1 MRVLA
6 FILTVLFAILA
17 KAQEP
22 TGLFD
27 CVDDADGPGFCTRD
41 SMPVLVDEGCGATFN
56 RYHGRIAW
64 PVLRN
69 VGPVTISVK
78 ARVKRVP
85 EEGQTQYLPLYVE
98 VVGRTFTND
107 DYRCRPLGGIV
118 ILVAQGGPECGGTW
132 ESVGP
137 ISLVRFGVPLGAL
150 YHIQMTFFESL
161 PPPAGQ
167 FCTLGFSCLRV
178 MPEPD
183 AVVAVNW
190 GNVKALYK

>member
-1 MRVLA
+1 VRTLA
-6 FILTVLFAILA
+6 FIVALLA
-17 KAQEP
+17 AVRAGGQEP
-22 TGLFD
+22 TGLYD

-41 SMPVLVDEGCGATFN
+41 STPVLVDAGCGATFN
-56 RYHGRIAW
+56 RYHGRISW

-78 ARVKRVP
+78 TRVRRFP
-85 EEGQTQYLPLYVE
+85 ETQTQYLPLYLE

-118 ILVAQGGPECGGTW
+118 ILVAQGGPDCGGAW

-150 YHIQMTFFESL
+150 YHIQTAFFESR
-161 PPPAGQ
+161 PPAN
-167 FCTLGFSCLRV
+167 FCTIGFSCLRV
-178 MPEPD
+178 TPEPNG
-183 AVVAVNW
+183 VATVDW
-190 GNVKALYK
+190 GIVKSLYK